1 HDDLMMNLVMFGYFA
16 VGNSFEEITD
26 VSLKDMMFKQRMQE
40 IEADV
45 LPFGFIDDGLDDVVE
60 DDNIIENVK
69 PWYEDVGTMW

>member
-1 HDDLMMNLVMFGYFA
+1 MMNLVMFGYFA

>member
-1 HDDLMMNLVMFGYFA
+1 
-16 VGNSFEEITD
+16 
-26 VSLKDMMFKQRMQE
+26 MQE